1 MSNESKEMS
10 SIMVGDV
17 VEVLNQDGE
26 VPGNLYFCARGA
38 RGYVVSIFNDEYAK
52 ININGNYGITRLSNV
67 VPYNP

>member
-1 MSNESKEMS
+1 MSNEQKDTFPVK
-10 SIMVGDV
+10 VGDV

-38 RGYVVSIFNDEYAK
+38 RGYVVSIFNDEYVK

-67 VPYNP
+67 VPYKP